1 MKVVDKRNIGKKTRF
16 EDLDIGDA
24 YIDDEGCV
32 CIKTADEYESHNCIY
47 YRDTVGEWIAECE
60 YNYTEV
66 MPIKVTLTIEG

>member
-16 EDLDIGDA
+16 EDLDIGDT
-24 YIDDEGCV
+24 YLDHEGCL

-47 YRDTVGEWIAECE
+47 YRETVDEWIAECE